1 MRRALMSVEGVI
13 AAEVSY
19 DDKRADVQYRP
30 DLVEPD
36 VLVNAINDIGFKA
49 SVMEGQD
56 ADS

>member
-13 AAEVSY
+13 AADVSY

>member
-1 MRRALMSVEGVI
+1 MSVEGVI

-36 VLVNAINDIGFKA
+36 VLVNAINEIGFQA
-49 SVMEGQD
+49 SVIERQA

>member
-1 MRRALMSVEGVI
+1 MRRALMSVKGVM

-30 DLVEPD
+30 DLVEPG
-36 VLVNAINDIGFKA
+36 VLVNAINEVGFKA

>member
-1 MRRALMSVEGVI
+1 MRVDGVV

-30 DLVEPD
+30 DVVAPDALVK
-36 VLVNAINDIGFKA
+36 AINDIGFEA

-56 ADS
+56 TASGSTP

>member
-19 DDKRADVQYRP
+19 DDKRADVHYRP